1 MMQDENA
8 APRSIDWD
16 QPDDDEIGIDPTI
29 PPPRAEPRPP
39 LTSTPPGGRL
49 IEPRPS
55 ARPESS
61 GTPQP
66 PPQQQATPTPR
77 TARVEAGGARDR
89 RPLDEDEIRCVIM
102 GASQAGKTTLLG
114 AIAQAC
120 SHPRRDPEDYHLKFL
135 VGERGTGTFIRRA
148 YQDMLLGAP
157 GDATHDVQR
166 YRFTARVTRPG
177 TFWRPADPM
186 EATLTI
192 NDGPGGALF
201 PDAVDSRIEDRG
213 GLTHWEE
220 SLIEDAASAG
230 CLVLCVDCSVPDTD
244 LVLSQLAD
252 RLRDF
257 SSRAAPTTTEP
268 VAETWGQRLYR
279 RVERLRGAHRPRRR
293 VAERWLNADRFL
305 VLLTKV
311 DVLAEHV
318 AAARDRASG
327 APAGTTPP
335 SAVAAVIDPVRQACA
350 LLGEVFLQQILGSL
364 RPGAALAVGLTSA
377 RGFDSET
384 GRPFR
389 ARAAPTWDDDDPEGA
404 DDDPGSD
411 AVEPPAYLK
420 DWAPVGLR
428 DAVIFMVRGEARGVV
443 RTVDEGALLPGLRRG
458 LRATDEQIAH
468 RIRAELAW

>member
-1 MMQDENA
+1 MHDDNPA
-8 APRSIDWD
+8 RKPINWD
-16 QPDDDEIGIDPTI
+16 VPDDDELSLDPTI

-49 IEPRPS
+49 IEPRP
-55 ARPESS
+55 RPAPPRPP
-61 GTPQP
+61 PQP
-66 PPQQQATPTPR
+66 PPTPTPGAVR
-77 TARVEAGGARDR
+77 AEAGGTRDR

-114 AIAQAC
+114 AVAQAC
-120 SHPRRDPEDYHLKFL
+120 SLPRRDPEDYHLKFL
-135 VGERGTGTFIRRA
+135 VGERGTGTFVRRA

-166 YRFTARVTRPG
+166 YRFAARVTRPR
-177 TFWRPADPM
+177 TFWRPADPT

-201 PDAVDSRIEDRG
+201 PDAVDAHTEDRG
-213 GLTHWEE
+213 GLTQWEE
-220 SLIEDAASAG
+220 SMIEDAVSAS

-257 SSRAAPTTTEP
+257 SSRAAPTTAEP
-268 VAETWGQRLYR
+268 VTETWGQRLYR
-279 RVERLRGAHRPRRR
+279 RLERIHGAHRPRRR

-305 VLLTKV
+305 LLLTKV
-311 DVLAEHV
+311 DVLAERV
-318 AAARDRASG
+318 AAAHDRASG
-327 APAGTTPP
+327 VPVGTTPP
-335 SAVAAVIDPVRQACA
+335 SAVAAAIDPVHQACE
-350 LLGEVFLQQILGSL
+350 LLGEVFLQQILGAL
-364 RPGAALAVGLTSA
+364 RPGAELAVGLTSA
-377 RGFDSET
+377 RGFDAET

-389 ARAAPTWDDDDPEGA
+389 ARPAPPWTDDDPEA
-404 DDDPGSD
+404 LDEDPASD
-411 AVEPPAYLK
+411 AAESPAYLK

-428 DAVIFMVRGEARGVV
+428 DAVIFMVRGEARGAV

-458 LRATDEQIAH
+458 LCATDVQIAH
-468 RIRAELAW
+468 RVRAELAR